1 MTIRHEIVE
10 SPSETGARSREAWL
24 APPGSSEEG
33 APSSGGFLQG
43 GWPLVR
49 VGEAGFWAEPT
60 RKRGILEQDVD
71 RPSGEPAR
79 VDAVKHAARFVVAA
93 NPRLQ

>member
-1 MTIRHEIVE
+1 MRRAR
-10 SPSETGARSREAWL
+10 GAGRRGL
-24 APPGSSEEG
+24 PRLGVPKRVRPLRGDFYKG
-33 APSSGGFLQG
+33 AG
-43 GWPLVR
+43 PLVR

-71 RPSGEPAR
+71 RPSGEPSR
-79 VDAVKHAARFVVAA
+79 VDAVKHAARLVVAA